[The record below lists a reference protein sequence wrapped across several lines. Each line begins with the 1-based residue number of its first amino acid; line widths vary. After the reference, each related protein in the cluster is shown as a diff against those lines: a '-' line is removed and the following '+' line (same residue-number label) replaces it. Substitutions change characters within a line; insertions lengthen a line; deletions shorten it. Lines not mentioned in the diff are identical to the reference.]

1 MPMML
6 ILYIYHLKQGQLV
19 NSHKQIVFAVEVYRA
34 FWDPWLS
41 LTAKT
46 LEFKPMV

>member
-6 ILYIYHLKQGQLV
+6 ILYIYHLKQQLV

-46 LEFKPMV
+46 LEFNPMV